1 MTVTRRPLVRASAAV
16 LLVSLLAA
24 CGSGSSASDD
34 AAPTGTDANGN
45 PVVSSVY
52 PLLGLP
58 VTDQSAASRP
68 AIVAKIDNH
77 PNARPQTGLNKADI
91 VFEENV
97 ESLTRFGA
105 IFQSQG
111 SDPVG
116 PLRSGRTQDIDI
128 LGSYNKP
135 LFAWSGG
142 NSRVTRAIN
151 ASDLVNVG
159 HSASRG
165 KGGYYRSKDRKI
177 PHNLY
182 AKTTDLWKLAPEN
195 AGPPPAQFVY
205 RTSSDAKPATSTP
218 VDGAKISMYNVR
230 VYWKWDAATSN
241 FTRFSLNLKRELE
254 PHMADDGQVNT
265 KNVVVLYV
273 TYIRSK
279 ADRKSPHAVTTG
291 KGTGFVLT
299 DGGIIAVNWTRADR
313 TAPFTLTDSSGAAV
327 KLTPGRTWIE
337 FAWKNSLAPVAP
349 GVDPAKVEFPR
360 V

>member
-1 MTVTRRPLVRASAAV
+1 MSVSRRPLVRASAAL

-24 CGSGSSASDD
+24 CGSGSSASNDSTP
-34 AAPTGTDANGN
+34 AGTDANGN
-45 PVVSSVY
+45 TAGGPVY

-58 VTDQSAASRP
+58 VTDAAAASRP

-77 PNARPQTGLNKADI
+77 PDARPQSGLNKADI

-142 NSRVTRAIN
+142 NYRVTRAIN
-151 ASDLVNVG
+151 KSDLVNVG
-159 HSASRG
+159 YSASHG

-182 AKTTDLWKLAPEN
+182 ARTTNLWTLAPEGS
-195 AGPPPAQFVY
+195 GPPPAQFSY
-205 RTSSDAKPATSTP
+205 RSSSDATPATSTP

-241 FTRFSLNLKRELE
+241 FMRFSQNLKRELE

-279 ADRKSPHAVTTG
+279 ADRKSPHAITTG
-291 KGTGFVLT
+291 KGTGWVLT
-299 DGGIIAVNWTRADR
+299 NGGLIQVNWTRTDR
-313 TAPFTLTDSSGAAV
+313 SVPFTLTDTSGAVV
-327 KLTPGRTWIE
+327 KLTPGRTWM
-337 FAWKNSLAPVAP
+337 AP
-349 GVDPAKVEFPR
+349 GIAPAKVDFPR